1 MNNNQI
7 TTIDPKAFSECT
19 GLSEIDLRNNQIT
32 TIDAK
37 TFSKCTGLSR
47 INLSNNQITTIDAKA
62 FSACKELSE
71 IDLNNNQI
79 TTIDPKAFSEC
90 TGLSGINLSNNQ
102 ITTFDAKAFSA
113 CKELSEIDLRNNQ
126 ITTIDAKTF
135 SECTRLSELYLS
147 NNQITTI
154 DANLFSGCYQLKW
167 INLRNNQIKKFDA
180 NVFFSCKC
188 LNAIYL
194 NNNYISEFDFKIIDK
209 LNEKS
214 EIDLRNNIN
223 LTDLP
228 FMFDQFFEILN
239 AEKINEDLFKSSS
252 FFRPPLFP
260 SKFFSNEFC
269 EKYKEFSFI
278 FLKADAIK
286 NRLFSLFL
294 NNRIYSVKDLKKSF
308 NDVIEKINKLRSNP
322 ISVSIL
328 DIFLSFEE
336 QLDSNWIITF
346 ENFVDTYLKE
356 NQLVVNIVFK
366 LRSSDSMEYFFKR
379 NDLIFFENY
388 FSSQIIVPQSTE
400 NDYIEDTKTFYLNVN
415 LIECFDIIIVKE
427 NEKMANYF
435 FKILKFILNNYGF
448 TTQIEEFNKVLLN
461 EFLKEIFDEKK
472 WWLIEIILNDEENIF
487 YQDENSNL
495 GINSRHLD
503 LLLDN
508 NQSAEKTKK
517 RKEKKESHQYQKK
530 KESFLNKK
538 LLEITNPNPNPT
550 RIEDPKEEADES
562 DKDAVEEADDNAYEN
577 YHENLSNKPNSPI
590 NTNQMKQKK
599 M

>member
-1 MNNNQI
+1 M
-7 TTIDPKAFSECT
+7 K
-19 GLSEIDLRNNQIT
+19 
-32 TIDAK
+32 
-37 TFSKCTGLSR
+37 
-47 INLSNNQITTIDAKA
+47 
-62 FSACKELSE
+62 
-71 IDLNNNQI
+71 
-79 TTIDPKAFSEC
+79 
-90 TGLSGINLSNNQ
+90 
-102 ITTFDAKAFSA
+102 
-113 CKELSEIDLRNNQ
+113 
-126 ITTIDAKTF
+126 
-135 SECTRLSELYLS
+135 
-147 NNQITTI
+147 
-154 DANLFSGCYQLKW
+154 
-167 INLRNNQIKKFDA
+167 
-180 NVFFSCKC
+180 VF
-188 LNAIYL
+188 
-194 NNNYISEFDFKIIDK
+194 
-209 LNEKS
+209 
-214 EIDLRNNIN
+214 
-223 LTDLP
+223 
-228 FMFDQFFEILN
+228 
-239 AEKINEDLFKSSS
+239 FKSSS

-260 SKFFSNEFC
+260 SKFFFYEFI

-278 FLKADAIK
+278 FSKADAIR

-294 NNRIYSVKDLKKSF
+294 NNRIYNVKDLKKSF

-322 ISVSIL
+322 ISISIL

-346 ENFVDTYLKE
+346 KNFVDTYLKE
-356 NQLVVNIVFK
+356 NQLVANIVFK

-538 LLEITNPNPNPT
+538 LLEIT
-550 RIEDPKEEADES
+550 RIEDPKEEAD
-562 DKDAVEEADDNAYEN
+562 DNAYVN
-577 YHENLSNKPNSPI
+577 YHENLSNTPNSPI
-590 NTNQMKQKK
+590 STNQMKQKK
-599 M
+599 NAKCKWLKCFQCYGKNNQVRDSDNTNTEKINNNESNKEDLLYRVDNSASVDLNSEQTTKNKNINENYKIHSEASQKTNMLFKEINKNQIIKEENFDHFIKNNILMLIRNSCNQKFLRHKTTQRILQSKWKYFPRTFYYSNLSLYILFVIFFSINIEKYKNDRSDLTPISRWISLSLTSFFLLLEVLQLILSVINDEILVFVSSFKNWLELIGFTLSIVSLSLEESEIKSDLFSISIILVYFILIFYYYYLFFINKDLHLKS